1 MPDCS
6 TIIGS
11 IAINKVK
18 DTPRPGG
25 LSSMRLHRG
34 AHEPSKAS
42 ASSGIRDSKT
52 RLRGDVKQSKLII
65 AYWLRIDA
73 NRSYQI
79 PETGEFIVPVFFHPT
94 AIRLVSI
101 DGIRSR
107 HG

>member
-34 AHEPSKAS
+34 AHELRKP
-42 ASSGIRDSKT
+42 
-52 RLRGDVKQSKLII
+52 RLRQ
-65 AYWLRIDA
+65 A
-73 NRSYQI
+73 
-79 PETGEFIVPVFFHPT
+79 F
-94 AIRLVSI
+94 AIRKR
-101 DGIRSR
+101 D
-107 HG
+107 